1 MKNYKTTIGI
11 AILLFGLL
19 IIAGCDAATDG
30 LTGNAIGNY
39 PSGAGSEQTTDTTD
53 TTTTSNDGTSDGTYT
68 TGDTTTEDDTMT
80 TDTTT
85 GTTDNT
91 DTTSTDTT
99 TGTTSGTST
108 YNNDNKDDSDDNTA
122 TTGTTTS
129 TSGRTTTTVGRT
141 TTTNDEDD
149 STSDLRFESYEVEA
163 TIMSLETQE
172 VDEDYATTTMTT
184 TTSSNNDNDDSTMTN
199 DDDDSDDN
207 TATTTGTTSAS
218 RIIFRSADG
227 TTRVAGSD
235 DEMMDVTGTIVIE
248 EVLSDCTT
256 GGLNDDCSEDLS
268 EDDRLEVYF
277 PQGADCSDDNDETM
291 LCDDGS
297 FDLQEGDTVRGT
309 LQVDTDDDGYRRNRL
324 TINSIS

>member
-19 IIAGCDAATDG
+19 IIAGCNTATDG

-39 PSGAGSEQTTDTTD
+39 PSGSGSDQTTDTTD
-53 TTTTSNDGTSDGTYT
+53 TTTTSNDGTTDGTYT

-80 TDTTT
+80 TDTTTT

-108 YNNDNKDDSDDNTA
+108 NNNDDTNDNTR
-122 TTGTTTS
+122 TT
-129 TSGRTTTTVGRT
+129 TSGRTTATVGRT
-141 TTTNDEDD
+141 TTTSDDEDD

-163 TIMSLETQE
+163 TIISLETQE
-172 VDEDYATTTMTT
+172 VGDDYTTTTTMTT
-184 TTSSNNDNDDSTMTN
+184 TSSSNDNDDSTMTN

-227 TTRVAGSD
+227 TTRVAGD
-235 DEMMDVTGTIVIE
+235 EDEMMDVTGTIVIE
-248 EVLSDCTT
+248 EVLSDCTI
-256 GGLNDDCSEDLS
+256 GSLNNDCSEDLS

-309 LQVDTDDDGYRRNRL
+309 LQIDTDDDGYRRNRL
-324 TINSIS
+324 IIDSAN